1 MLQRCLLVMPADDRT
16 CIDEVD
22 SIIRGTSCST
32 VDNAKS
38 YFTIPHGRYK
48 ILQHVPT
55 LHNHISNCFN
65 QKNNNEYVYHT
76 VFNIDTHIPLLVL
89 KKVYISEI

>member
-48 ILQHVPT
+48 TLQHVPT
-55 LHNHISNCFN
+55 LHKHISNCFN
-65 QKNNNEYVYHT
+65 QK
-76 VFNIDTHIPLLVL
+76 
-89 KKVYISEI
+89 K